1 MKGRKYFVRVVILTL
16 VFANLARGEPKY
28 VLKMGTL
35 APEGSS
41 WMNMW
46 KGVTR
51 WIEDKTKGEVKFITY
66 PGGVMGDEPD
76 MVRKLKLDQL
86 QMGGFTVN
94 GIYLI
99 APEMLVLELPFL
111 FNDYGEINYVRK
123 KLFKR
128 FNEFFLKRGFV
139 LIAWIDQGLI
149 RMYTKER
156 VESLEQLKKQKM
168 WVWAGE
174 PVAIATFKAWG
185 INPVPSSVPE
195 ALPSLQTG
203 LVNAIYTSP
212 LACVALQWYTQ
223 IKYVIDMDIRYE
235 PAVVVETKAAYDKV
249 PEQYQKYTEEAME
262 IFLEDFLREIQQANV
277 RSLVGMYEHGIKPL
291 KWNQEEVERL
301 KKLSMSVW
309 DELAGKLYPKDLLD
323 EILRT
328 LEEYRKEVKK

>member
-1 MKGRKYFVRVVILTL
+1 MKKGVIGGLILSTLFSFELFSQPRYVV
-16 VFANLARGEPKY
+16 
-28 VLKMGTL
+28 KMGTL
-35 APEGSS
+35 APEGST

-46 KGVTR
+46 KGVSK
-51 WIEDKTKGEVKFITY
+51 WVEEKTKGDIKFITY

-94 GIYLI
+94 GIYMI

-111 FNDYGEINYVRK
+111 FRNYGEVNYVRK
-123 KLFKR
+123 KLFDR

-156 VESLEQLKKQKM
+156 VENLEQLRKQKM

-174 PVAIATFKAWG
+174 PVAIQTFKAWG
-185 INPVPSSVPE
+185 INPIPSSVPE
-195 ALPSLQTG
+195 ALSSLQTG

-223 IKYVIDMDIRYE
+223 IKYVIDLDIRYE
-235 PAVVVETKAAYDKV
+235 PAVVVENKSMYDKT
-249 PEQYQKYTEEAME
+249 PEEYQKIVREAMD

-277 RSLVGMYEHGIKPL
+277 KSLVGMYEHGIKPV
-291 KWNQEEVERL
+291 KWSEEEV
-301 KKLSMSVW
+301 KKLEELSRKVW
-309 DELAGKLYPKDLLD
+309 DDLADKLYPRELL
-323 EILRT
+323 EEVIKT
-328 LEEYRKEVKK
+328 IEEYRREVKK

>member
-1 MKGRKYFVRVVILTL
+1 MKRGVLGGLIFAFLFNFE
-16 VFANLARGEPKY
+16 VFSQPKY
-28 VLKMGTL
+28 VIKMGTL
-35 APEGSS
+35 APEGST

-46 KGVTR
+46 KGVSK
-51 WIEDKTKGEVKFITY
+51 WVEEKTKGDIKFVTY

-94 GIYLI
+94 GIYMI

-111 FNDYGEINYVRK
+111 FRDYGEVNYVRK
-123 KLFKR
+123 KLFDR

-156 VESLEQLKKQKM
+156 VENLEQLRKQKM

-174 PVAIATFKAWG
+174 PVAIQTFKAWG
-185 INPVPSSVPE
+185 VNPIPSSVPE
-195 ALPSLQTG
+195 ALSSLQTG

-223 IKYVIDMDIRYE
+223 IKYIIDLDIRYE
-235 PAVVVETKAAYDKV
+235 PAVVVENKSTYDKT
-249 PEQYQKYTEEAME
+249 PKEYQKYVREAME
-262 IFLEDFLREIQQANV
+262 IFLDDFLREIQQSNV
-277 RSLVGMYEHGIKPL
+277 KSLVGMYEQGIKPV
-291 KWNQEEVERL
+291 KWSEDEV
-301 KKLSMSVW
+301 KKLEELSRKVW
-309 DELAGKLYPKDLLD
+309 YDLADKLYPRELL
-323 EILRT
+323 EEVIKT
-328 LEEYRKEVKK
+328 IEEYRREVKK